1 MTAAMNGADTIFALS
16 SGAPPAGVA
25 LVRLSGSGVRF
36 GLEMMAGAV
45 PAARHAT
52 LAAIRSRDGDILDRG
67 LVLFF
72 PGPDSFTGEDVAELH
87 LHGGRAVVQAVLAEL
102 AALPGFRPAVAGEF
116 TRRAFQNRKVDL
128 TQVEGLADL
137 VAAETEA
144 QRRQA
149 LRQAAGDLGRLYEGW
164 RERLVRARALLE
176 AELDFADEDDV
187 PGSVSVQAWDIVRGL
202 LQEIVNHV
210 DDRRGE
216 RLRDGAEIVI
226 LGPPNAGKSSL
237 VNAIARRDVA
247 IVTPEAG
254 TTRDLIEVHVDLG
267 GYAATLV
274 DTAGLRE
281 AEGLVEREGIRRAEA
296 RAADADIVL
305 WLTDVTGKNGAPPA
319 LPGAIRV
326 GTKIDLIDRG
336 IDSDADRSWFPGFD
350 FLVSAETG
358 QGIDALL
365 AALAARLAV
374 NVGLDEPPLVTR
386 ARHRAALLAC
396 RGALLAALSDDG
408 RPLELR
414 AEDLRVAGDALAR
427 ITGRIDV
434 EDMLDVI
441 FRDFCIGK

>member
-25 LVRLSGSGVRF
+25 VVRVSGPGVRF
-36 GLEMMAGAV
+36 GLETMVGTV
-45 PAARHAT
+45 PEPRHAA
-52 LAAIRSRDGDILDRG
+52 LAAVRARDGTPIDRG

-72 PGPDSFTGEDVAELH
+72 PGPDSFTGEDVAEFH

-102 AALPGFRPAVAGEF
+102 AMLPGFRPAVAGEF

-149 LRQAAGDLGRLYEGW
+149 LRQASGDLGRLYEGW

-176 AELDFADEDDV
+176 AELDFADEEDV
-187 PGSVSVQAWDIVRGL
+187 PGSVSVQAWDVVRVL

-216 RLRDGAEIVI
+216 RLRDGAEIVV

-254 TTRDLIEVHVDLG
+254 TTRDLIEVRVDLG

-281 AEGLVEREGIRRAEA
+281 AQGLVEREGIRRAEA
-296 RAADADIVL
+296 RAAGADVVL
-305 WLTDVTGKNGAPPA
+305 WLSDVTAGLGSPAP
-319 LPGAIRV
+319 PGAISV
-326 GTKIDLIDRG
+326 GTKIDLID
-336 IDSDADRSWFPGFD
+336 SETERSRLAGFD

-358 QGIDALL
+358 QGIDGLL

-374 NVGLDEPPLVTR
+374 DATPEEPPLVTR
-386 ARHRAALLAC
+386 ARHRAALVVC
-396 RGALLAALSDDG
+396 RDALVTALSDAG

-414 AEDLRVAGDALAR
+414 AEDLRAAGDALAR

>member
-36 GLEMMAGAV
+36 GLETVAGSV

-52 LAAIRSRDGDILDRG
+52 LAAIRSRDGELLDRG

-102 AALPGFRPAVAGEF
+102 AALPGFRPALAGEF

-149 LRQAAGDLGRLYEGW
+149 LRQASGDLGRLYEGW

-187 PGSVSVQAWDIVRGL
+187 PGSVTVQAWDIVRGL

-254 TTRDLIEVHVDLG
+254 TTRDLIEVRVDLG

-296 RAADADIVL
+296 RAVDADIVL
-305 WLTDVTGKNGAPPA
+305 WLSDVTAKNGGRPA

-326 GTKIDLIDRG
+326 GTKIDLIG
-336 IDSDADRSWFPGFD
+336 IDSDADRSRFPGFD

-365 AALAARLAV
+365 AALTDRLAV